1 MIGSGDSRTSR
12 GLRVLV
18 ACALYPLV
26 ASALYPLVAC
36 GGPQHATA
44 PPPTDPVRA
53 EIERAEDAERARQH
67 DQAAVHY
74 RAAIAAAR
82 TPKQQAWAHRE
93 FAETLATWGQL
104 ADATHELD
112 AAAVATP
119 DDPAVWQDLGILRH
133 KQGDDAGSLE
143 ALGRAKQLAPRDAR
157 PRIAL
162 AALYWSTGAK
172 PQALAEYK
180 ELLDL
185 DLPDRVR
192 EKVRWAIGVLEKP

>member
-1 MIGSGDSRTSR
+1 MRCPR
-12 GLRVLV
+12 GLVGVAMVLL
-18 ACALYPLV
+18 A
-26 ASALYPLVAC
+26 AC
-36 GGPQHATA
+36 GGAQHAA
-44 PPPTDPVRA
+44 PAPDPVKQ

-82 TPKQQAWAHRE
+82 TPKQQAWAHHE

-104 ADATHELD
+104 ADATREL
-112 AAAVATP
+112 AAAAAAMP
-119 DDPAVWQDLGILRH
+119 DDAAVWQDLGILRH
-133 KQGDDAGSLE
+133 KQADDAGAVE

-162 AALYWSTGAK
+162 AALYWSTGDK

>member
-1 MIGSGDSRTSR
+1 MKHAGRTRR
-12 GLRVLV
+12 GLAPTRLLL
-18 ACALYPLV
+18 AL
-26 ASALYPLVAC
+26 AAC
-36 GGPQHATA
+36 GGAQRPVPA
-44 PPPTDPVRA
+44 PDPVRR

-67 DQAAVHY
+67 DQAAAHY
-74 RAAIAAAR
+74 RAAIAVAK
-82 TPKQQAWAHRE
+82 TPKQQAWARHE

-104 ADATHELD
+104 AEATHELD
-112 AAAVATP
+112 AAAAEVPEDA
-119 DDPAVWQDLGILRH
+119 AIWQDLGILRH
-133 KQGDDAGSLE
+133 KQADDAGALE

-162 AALYWSTGAK
+162 AALYWSTGEK
-172 PQALAEYK
+172 PRALAEYK